1 MLGLDRLSLGNH
13 WGTSAVKTISLVLL
27 SALLWTTQAFAD
39 PTLKRPQV
47 VFLNPGKSGEVF
59 WDLVSDTMRAAG
71 KQLKVDVEIINSE
84 RNRRMLNDL
93 GMAIVNRAERPDY
106 LILVNEESAAT
117 PVIEAAN
124 AKGIKTFLL
133 SNAFTGEEAKRY
145 GAPREVLEN
154 WIGSLSPDMQAA
166 SKRMAGALIEKA
178 KLAGHVSADGK
189 LHLLALGG
197 DELTPNSIT
206 RNDGFNAY
214 VSTRSDVVV
223 DRFLLANWNAAEAE
237 TLTTRYLDWAEHAG
251 IRPAGIWAANDPMA
265 LGAIEAIASKGL
277 EPGKDMAVV
286 GLNWSP
292 EALAAIKDGKLLLTD
307 GGHFF
312 GGAWSIVM
320 LRDYADGC
328 DFAREGAAKTFPL
341 ASIDQSNLSM
351 LAGIISERRFE
362 AIRFEQFLASRNGRC
377 GAYDFSLDAL
387 MRASRATAA
396 N

>member
-1 MLGLDRLSLGNH
+1 
-13 WGTSAVKTISLVLL
+13 
-27 SALLWTTQAFAD
+27 
-39 PTLKRPQV
+39 
-47 VFLNPGKSGEVF
+47 
-59 WDLVSDTMRAAG
+59 MRAAG
-71 KQLKVDVEIINSE
+71 KQLKVDVEIVYSE
-84 RNRRMLNDL
+84 RNRRMLNDF
-93 GMAIVNRAERPDY
+93 GMAIVNRTERPDY

-124 AKGIKTFLL
+124 TAGIKIFLL

-145 GAPREVLEN
+145 RAPREVLES
-154 WIGSLSPDMQAA
+154 WIGSLVPDMPAA
-166 SKRMAGALIEKA
+166 SRRMASALIETGKR
-178 KLAGHVSADGK
+178 AGRVSADGK

-214 VSTRSDVVV
+214 VATRSDVVV
-223 DRFLLANWNAAEAE
+223 DRFLFANWNAAEAA
-237 TLTTRYLDWAEHAG
+237 TLTTRYLDWAEHSG

-265 LGAIEAIASKGL
+265 LGAIDAIAKKGFV
-277 EPGKDMAVV
+277 PGKDMAVV

-320 LRDYADGC
+320 LRDHADGC
-328 DFAREGAAKTFPL
+328 DFARQGAAKTFPL
-341 ASIDQSNLSM
+341 AAIDQSNLAG

-362 AIRFEQFLASRNGRC
+362 AIRFEQFLASRHGKC
-377 GAYDFSLDAL
+377 GAYDFSLEAL
-387 MRASRATAA
+387 MRAAHATAL

>member
-1 MLGLDRLSLGNH
+1 M
-13 WGTSAVKTISLVLL
+13 KKICLVLL
-27 SALLWTTQAFAD
+27 AAFLLATQAVAD

-71 KQLKVDVEIINSE
+71 KQLKVDVEIVNSE

-124 AKGIKTFLL
+124 ARGIKTFLL
-133 SNAFTGEEAKRY
+133 SNAFTGEEAKKY
-145 GAPREVLEN
+145 GAPREVLQN
-154 WIGSLSPDMQAA
+154 WIGSLTPDMPAA
-166 SKRMAGALIEKA
+166 SRRMASALIEKA
-178 KLAGHVSADGK
+178 KRAGHVSADGK

-197 DELTPNSIT
+197 DERTPNSIT
-206 RNDGFNAY
+206 RNDGFTAY
-214 VSTRSDVVV
+214 IATRSDVVV
-223 DRFLLANWNAAEAE
+223 DRFLFANWNAAEAE
-237 TLTTRYLDWAEHAG
+237 TLTSRYLDWAEHSG

-265 LGAIEAIASKGL
+265 LGAIEAIARRGF

-292 EALAAIKDGKLLLTD
+292 EALAAIKDGKLLLSD

-320 LRDYADGC
+320 LRDHADGC
-328 DFAREGAAKTFPL
+328 DFARAGAAKTFPL
-341 ASIDQSNLSM
+341 AAIDQSNLAA

-362 AIRFEQFLASRNGRC
+362 AIRFEQFLAARNGRC
-377 GAYDFSLDAL
+377 GAYDFSVDAL
-387 MRASRATAA
+387 MRAAHATAL

>member
-1 MLGLDRLSLGNH
+1 MKTVSL
-13 WGTSAVKTISLVLL
+13 LLL
-27 SALLWTTQAFAD
+27 SALLLATQAFAD

-47 VFLNPGKSGEVF
+47 VFLNPGKTGEVF

-93 GMAIVNRAERPDY
+93 GMMIVNRAERPDY

-124 AKGIKTFLL
+124 AKGINTFLL
-133 SNAFTGEEAKRY
+133 SNAFAGEEAKKY

-154 WIGSLSPDMQAA
+154 WIGSLSPDMPTA
-166 SKRMAGALIEKA
+166 SRRMASVLVETARRA
-178 KLAGHVSADGK
+178 HHVSADGK

-197 DELTPNSIT
+197 DEITPNSIT

-214 VSTRSDVVV
+214 VANRSDIVV
-223 DRFLLANWNAAEAE
+223 DRFLFANWNAADAQ
-237 TLTTRYLDWAEHAG
+237 TLTARYLDWAEHSG
-251 IRPAGIWAANDPMA
+251 IRPAGVWAANDPMA
-265 LGAIEAIASKGL
+265 LGAIDAIASKGL
-277 EPGKDMAVV
+277 EPGRDMQVV

-292 EALAAIKDGKLLLTD
+292 EALAAVEDGKLLLTD

-312 GGAWSIVM
+312 GGAFAIVM
-320 LRDYADGC
+320 LRDHADGC
-328 DFAREGAAKTFPL
+328 DFARGGAAKTFPL
-341 ASIDQSNLSM
+341 ASIDRSNLATLGS
-351 LAGIISERRFE
+351 IIKERRFE
-362 AIRFEQFLASRNGRC
+362 AIRFEQFLASRGGRC

-387 MRASRATAA
+387 MRAAHAA
-396 N
+396 ALN